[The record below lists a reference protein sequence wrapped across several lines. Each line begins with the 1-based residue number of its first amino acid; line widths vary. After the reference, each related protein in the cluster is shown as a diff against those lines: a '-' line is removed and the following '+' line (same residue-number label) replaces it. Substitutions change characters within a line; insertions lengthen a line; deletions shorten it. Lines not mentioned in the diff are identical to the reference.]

1 MSLQPLID
9 RVMQADLLRFSTA
22 GSVDDGKST
31 LIGRLLYDSR
41 SIYDDQL
48 TAVEAASTKSGQDT
62 VDLALVTDGLRAER
76 EQRITI
82 DVAYRHFSTPK
93 RRFIIAD
100 TPGHEQYTRNMATG
114 ASTADLAVVLVD
126 ASQGVLTQSRRHG
139 YIAVLLGIRY
149 IVLAVN
155 KMDKVEYDRR
165 VFERIRDEFVT
176 YIQRVGDVQITCIPV
191 SALKGDNVVTTSEH
205 MPWYTGPTLLHYLET
220 VNVHDASPHPFRMA
234 VQYVLRPTPD
244 YRGYSGLIASG
255 TVRQGDAVKL
265 LPSGLT
271 ARISEVRLPSGTAP
285 QASAGQAATLCLDRE
300 LDVSRGDLLCAPD
313 APPVAASQIEATVV
327 WMHTEPLH
335 LQRPLLIKH
344 TTRAVRAQVLA
355 LHHRIDPNTLEHQS
369 ADSLELNA
377 IGQVSIRLFR
387 PLLCATYRANRTTG
401 AFILIDPVTHATVA
415 AGMITEAHASQYIAP
430 GSPNL
435 TRHTGRITLSQRTA
449 LMHQQPATVWLTG
462 YSGSGKSTI
471 ACALEE
477 RLVHM
482 GHPTM
487 VLDGDNIRHGLN
499 RDLGFSPDD
508 RTENIRRVAH
518 VAQLMNE
525 AGLIVIVSFISP
537 YRTDRAA
544 AREIIGPDRFIE
556 TLVDTPLAVCEAR
569 DPKGLYAKARAG
581 QITDFTGIDAPYE
594 RPEVPDLTLDT
605 VNASVDDAVTRCLQ
619 ALEARGVIPSAT

>member
-1 MSLQPLID
+1 MSIQPLID

-48 TAVEAASTKSGQDT
+48 SAVEAASAKSGQQT

-82 DVAYRHFSTPK
+82 DVAYRHFSTPR

-139 YIAVLLGIRY
+139 YIAVVLGIRH

-155 KMDKVEYDRR
+155 KMDKVGYDRH
-165 VFERIRDEFVT
+165 VFERIRDEFSA
-176 YIQRVGDVQITCIPV
+176 YIRQIGDVHLTCIPV
-191 SALKGDNVVTTSEH
+191 SALVGDNVVTRSENT
-205 MPWYTGPTLLHYLET
+205 PWYTGPTLLHHLET
-220 VNVHDASPHPFRMA
+220 VDVHDRSPRPFRLA

-244 YRGYSGLIASG
+244 YRGYSGVVASG
-255 TVRQGDAVKL
+255 TIQQGDSVKV

-271 ARISEVRLPSGTAP
+271 ARISEIRVPSGVAH
-285 QASAGQAATLCLDRE
+285 QATAGQAVTLCLDKE
-300 LDVSRGDLLCAPD
+300 LDISRGDMLCAPD
-313 APPVAASQIEATVV
+313 QTPVAASQIEATVV
-327 WMHTEPLH
+327 WMHADPLRLH
-335 LQRPLLIKH
+335 RPLLIKH
-344 TTRAVRAQVLA
+344 TTRTVRAQVLA
-355 LHHRIDPNTLEHQS
+355 LKYRIDLNTLEHQP
-369 ADSLELNA
+369 ADTLELNS
-377 IGQVSIRLFR
+377 IGQVTIQLYR
-387 PLLCATYRANRTTG
+387 PLLCDRYADNRATG
-401 AFILIDPVTHATVA
+401 AFILIDPTTHATVA
-415 AGMITEAHASQYIAP
+415 AGMITQARASHYTASEAL
-430 GSPNL
+430 NL
-435 TRHTGRITLSQRTA
+435 TRHTGRITLSQRA
-449 LMHQQPATVWLTG
+449 EILHQQPATIWLTG

-471 ACALEE
+471 AYALEE
-477 RLVHM
+477 RLVRM
-482 GHPTM
+482 GHPAM

-499 RDLGFSPDD
+499 RDLGFSPED

-525 AGLIVIVSFISP
+525 AGMIVIVSFISP
-537 YRTDRAA
+537 YRADREA

-556 TLVDTPLAVCEAR
+556 TLVDTPLQVCEAR

-581 QITDFTGIDAPYE
+581 LIPDFTGVDAPYE

-605 VNASVDDAVTRCLQ
+605 VNASVEDAVTRCIQ
-619 ALEARGVIPSAT
+619 ALESRGVI